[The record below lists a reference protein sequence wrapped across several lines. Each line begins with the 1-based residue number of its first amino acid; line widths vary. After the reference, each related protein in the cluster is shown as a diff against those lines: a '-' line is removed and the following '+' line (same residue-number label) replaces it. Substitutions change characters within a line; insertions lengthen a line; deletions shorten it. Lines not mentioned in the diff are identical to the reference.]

1 MSTLSQLF
9 DLSEQIYYVQCG
21 FCTTMLVVSVPCSSL
36 SMVVTVRCGHCT
48 ALFSVNMDMMNAS
61 LVPFQNLWNCLNHN
75 ELVFTRELLL
85 QPKQQD
91 CPDAQKVLDWHST
104 SMLASSDYEEDDI
117 ISVNHIV
124 NKPPEKRQRAP
135 SAYNQFIKEEIKRL
149 KTENPKIGHKEA
161 FSAAAKNWAHF
172 PEIQF
177 KGDGD
182 YSQSEENVTLGSE
195 VTEVHE
201 AGKGFRERKAL
212 KKSHMGYDTLV

>member
-21 FCTTMLVVSVPCSSL
+21 FCTTMLLVSVPCNSL

-48 ALFSVNMDMMNAS
+48 ALFSVNMNMMNAS

-75 ELVFTRELLL
+75 E
-85 QPKQQD
+85 PKQQD

-149 KTENPKIGHKEA
+149 KTENPMMSHKEA

-172 PEIQF
+172 PAIQY
-177 KGDGD
+177 KGDGDNSQDGD
-182 YSQSEENVTLGSE
+182 YSQSEENVTLDSE

-212 KKSHMGYDTLV
+212 KRSHMGYDTLV